1 MTLAQQLAA
10 LPPELLATRDEVKIA
25 AALNAG
31 RTRPN
36 HREIGNGTILETI
49 GLAAGNTLLDVI
61 NTAPD
66 FRHVK
71 PLVEQGRL
79 VVGSAL
85 VQATVQ
91 SLAGT
96 VLTQAQADALCA
108 LGNDANPI
116 DITELRAA
124 LWSDDGAYLWQ

>member
-10 LPPELLATRDEVKIA
+10 LPPALLATRDEVQIA

-36 HREIGNGTILETI
+36 HREIGNGTILESI

-108 LGNDANPI
+108 LGKEPDPV
-116 DITELRAA
+116 DIIELRRAMWA
-124 LWSDDGAYLWQ
+124 DNGDYLL